1 MTAPALRPQDAWL
14 CTGCGVVNTAA
25 QHRREVTGRRD
36 TFAAAALTGL
46 LPARDP
52 QGRTAFTEMTRE
64 ECAKAAYELA
74 DAMLAAREGR

>member
-1 MTAPALRPQDAWL
+1 MSAPTLRPQDAWL
-14 CTGCGVVNTAA
+14 CTGCCVVNTAA

-46 LPARDP
+46 LAHRSRADWVR
-52 QGRTAFTEMTRE
+52 GTAEV
-64 ECAKAAYELA
+64 AYQYA